1 MRRKGEKKGLSQRKK
16 FEIFSERFSH
26 LHVTV
31 HYGTSTGPLL
41 KMITARLPL
50 SKHRAKKITGRTLPL
65 IGTLQ
70 SVMRRTNALFVV
82 AECTANECTTRS
94 FFRAFKIHFPL
105 DGVFLLKEKK
115 KKKFCR
121 VNSDRFSRSNGRMRY
136 IDRAWWN
143 LFRI

>member
-94 FFRAFKIHFPL
+94 FFRAFKNLKSIFPWT
-105 DGVFLLKEKK
+105 VCF
-115 KKKFCR
+115 F
-121 VNSDRFSRSNGRMRY
+121 
-136 IDRAWWN
+136 
-143 LFRI
+143 